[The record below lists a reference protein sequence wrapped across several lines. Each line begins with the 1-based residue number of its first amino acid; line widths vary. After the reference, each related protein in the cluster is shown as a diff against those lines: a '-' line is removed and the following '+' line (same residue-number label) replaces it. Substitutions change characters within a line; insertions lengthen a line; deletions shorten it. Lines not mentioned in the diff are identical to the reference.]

1 MTRLVWFNG
10 RLVDAGEAVVSVST
24 HALHYGTAVFEGIRA
39 YWTVKQR
46 PAIFRLREHVKRFFV
61 SARIYRIEIPFTED
75 EIAEACKAVVRENG
89 LKDAYIRPIAY
100 IATTELG
107 IKARDRRAGVAVLAK
122 EWGKYLGEAYE
133 KGARVTVSPWRRLP
147 SFSFPTT
154 AKASGHYI
162 NSFLAAMDAHEKG
175 FDEAILLDHRGFVSE
190 GTGENLFIVKD
201 GVAYTPPIQA
211 SILPGI
217 TRDTIMTLLGDMGV
231 EVVEKDIT
239 LGDLLSADEA
249 FFTGTAAEVTPVVE
263 VDNVKIGDGKPGP
276 LTRKLQK
283 LYSDVVRGKIE
294 KYEGWLEYV

>member
-239 LGDLLSADEA
+239 LGELLSADEA

>member
-10 RLVDAGEAVVSVST
+10 RLVGIEEATISVST

-39 YWTVKQR
+39 YWTAKGR
-46 PAIFRLREHVKRFFV
+46 PAIFRLNDHIRRFFV
-61 SARIYRIEIPFTED
+61 SAKIYRLEIPYTED
-75 EIAEACKAVVRENG
+75 EIAEACKMVVRENK
-89 LKDAYIRPIAY
+89 LRDAYIRPIAY
-100 IATTELG
+100 LATTELG
-107 IKARDRRAGVAVLAK
+107 IKAKDRRAGVAVLAK

-133 KGARVTVSPWRRLP
+133 KGARVAVSPWRRLP

-162 NSFLAAMDAHEKG
+162 NSFLAAMDAYEKG

-201 GVAYTPPIQA
+201 QVVYTPPLQA

-217 TRDTIMTLLGDMGV
+217 TRDTIITLLRDMGI
-231 EVVEKDIT
+231 EVVERDIT
-239 LGDLLSADEA
+239 LGELLAADEA

-263 VDNVKIGDGKPGP
+263 VDNIKIGDGRPGP

-283 LYSDVVRGKIE
+283 LYSDVVRGKID
-294 KYEGWLEYV
+294 KYEDWLAYV

>member
-10 RLVDAGEAVVSVST
+10 RLVDAGEAVISVST

-39 YWTVKQR
+39 YWTVKER
-46 PAIFRLREHVKRFFV
+46 PAIFRLRDHVKRFFV
-61 SARIYRIEIPFTED
+61 SAKIYRIEIPFTED

-89 LKDAYIRPIAY
+89 LRDAYIRPIAY

-107 IKARDRRAGVAVLAK
+107 IKARDRKAGVAVLAK

-201 GVAYTPPIQA
+201 GVVYTPPLQA

-217 TRDTIMTLLGDMGV
+217 TRDTIMTLLRDMGV
-231 EVVEKDIT
+231 EVVERDIT
-239 LGDLLSADEA
+239 LGELLSADEA

-263 VDNVKIGDGKPGP
+263 VDNVRIGDGKPGP

-283 LYSDVVRGKIE
+283 LYSDVVRGRIE
-294 KYEGWLEYV
+294 KYEGWLDYV

>member
-24 HALHYGTAVFEGIRA
+24 HALHYGTAIFEGIRA

-239 LGDLLSADEA
+239 LGELLSADEA